1 MEKMHVSF
9 SKDLRN
15 YEFSL
20 LISNIG
26 NLIAKSESEN
36 SSLQK
41 AATNL
46 QSHQGKLLQLK
57 DTKPSHYLT
66 EVINK
71 KVHNRTEYLI
81 YLRYRIE
88 GALKSPFPQER
99 VAAKRLMCWIDPYRK
114 ELFKPSIRLQGVAV
128 KFLKHD
134 RDKSADIQKFIGVLN
149 LDSLLDILVDIT
161 TEIKSLVAKR
171 VKDKTRRAVDG
182 KEVRG
187 AAYHDLQVLISV
199 MNGVYNLS
207 DSTQERSQIATLSS
221 EINEYLT
228 EFRRELRSR
237 TTKSK
242 NKREIEVAVKELIV
256 GEGDNTNKA
265 YEGKEEGDDIEKAH
279 QGGGDDTDKT
289 YNDAPA
295 KGVAVQRVAAEHMF
309 TDYVQNA
316 NNGNSPL
323 PNGRKIAA
331 KNGNLNR
338 RDVSA
343 VSSSD
348 IRAKKEGGDAKLPPF
363 AKN

>member
-9 SKDLRN
+9 IKDLRN

-46 QSHQGKLLQLK
+46 QSHHNELLQLK

-71 KVHNRTEYLI
+71 KVHNRTEHLI

-99 VAAKRLMCWIDPYRK
+99 VAAKRLMYWIDPYRK

-134 RDKSADIQKFIGVLN
+134 RDKSADIQKFIRVLN

-171 VKDKTRRAVDG
+171 VKDKTRRAVDS

-187 AAYHDLQVLISV
+187 AAYHDLKVLISV

-207 DSTQERSQIATLSS
+207 DSTQERDQIATLSS

-242 NKREIEVAVKELIV
+242 NKRAIDVAVKELIV
-256 GEGDNTNKA
+256 GEGDDKSKACEDKGDDNDKGYEGNKDGDIDKA
-265 YEGKEEGDDIEKAH
+265 YNG
-279 QGGGDDTDKT
+279 
-289 YNDAPA
+289 APA
-295 KGVAVQRVAAEHMF
+295 KSVAVQRAAAEHTF

-316 NNGNSPL
+316 NEGNSTL
-323 PNGRKIAA
+323 SDDRKIDA

-338 RDVSA
+338 RNVSG
-343 VSSSD
+343 VSSSY
-348 IRAKKEGGDAKLPPF
+348 ISAKKEGDDAKLPPIG
-363 AKN
+363 KN